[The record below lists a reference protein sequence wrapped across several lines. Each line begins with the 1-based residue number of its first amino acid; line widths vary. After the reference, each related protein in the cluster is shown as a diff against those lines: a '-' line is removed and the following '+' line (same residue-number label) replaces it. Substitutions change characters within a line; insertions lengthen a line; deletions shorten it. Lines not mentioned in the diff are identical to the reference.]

1 MLHLKRGFTYFL
13 CFNIIITSFPGWVFA
28 ALIQSHD
35 KSTTVVKAR
44 NQKTQLIYIATPN
57 KNGLS
62 HNRYNSFD
70 VNQNGAVFINF
81 NDGKGEARRSD
92 LAASV
97 IGNPA
102 LLNGGS
108 ASLILNEVVSG
119 KTSNIA
125 GFLEVVGN
133 KAGVIIA
140 NPYGVTCN
148 GCGFINT
155 SRATLTTGIPKFNEG
170 NLSFDINKGN
180 INIDSN
186 GLDAKTV
193 DVLDIIAKGVSINGV
208 INAKNMLIV
217 GGKSKFSYLAR
228 LSSGVDE
235 GDNDNDPRYAI
246 DASVVGG
253 MYANRIH
260 LISHGKNVGVK
271 VDSNMA
277 TSTDDIVFTAEGD
290 IEIAGILSSK
300 NDIILT
306 SDQSINIY
314 TPESVEEEKAT
325 ESNSNSNSSSE
336 SNSDNHF
343 YANNIDINAGKK
355 VEIAVQSIGAKNNL
369 NITANDLISDTA
381 QQGGV
386 RFAKN
391 ININVVNG
399 DYKALNKVQYIA
411 KESIDIKAKTV
422 SIQGADSNN
431 RVKFNVNEGKLSISS
446 QSVDMDNALLGT
458 KKNIQITTQGD
469 LKIGKDAKLNS
480 QEESITI
487 NASQLTSQGVLLA
500 NKDIRIKAT
509 EVTNSGNMFA
519 ANQLAID
526 ATKFD
531 NQKNIVAG
539 EALLSIGKT
548 FTNAKN
554 AQILVDSRLVI
565 NTLSDGILAVI
576 NAGLLALKSSL
587 NIADTEQSNSAPS
600 TGSLTISADTFDN
613 KGNLSAN
620 KITLNVDSK
629 LSNQAGA
636 KILADE
642 QLTIKQ
648 TANALSTKFLEVIN
662 AGLLALKSSLN
673 IASANGTTQSTPS
686 TGNLTISANTLD
698 NSGYISA
705 NEITL
710 NIGKKLSNKNN
721 AQISADSQLIIKNTL
736 TFADSTTSNSTTS
749 NNLVVDNKGLL
760 YSKDVLGIFA
770 DRLNNKKN
778 IVANKVTLNV
788 DTSVNNKANARILA
802 DEQLIIKQTVSVL
815 PTKLLEVIN
824 AGLLALRSSLNITS
838 TDGATQS
845 TPSTG
850 NLTVF
855 ANTLDNSG
863 YISANEI
870 TLNID
875 NTLDNKDN
883 AQISADS
890 QLSVKQTDNAP
901 ANQLLTV
908 NNKGLLLSKDE
919 LNIAASTLNNEKN
932 IAAKK
937 TTLTIGK
944 TLNNAESAQISAN
957 NQLTIKQTK
966 GADNGLAV
974 NNQGLLFSA
983 DELTISANTLNNQK
997 DISAKKATL
1006 EIKTVLDNKEGARI
1020 FIDDT
1025 LDITTTTLN
1034 NKGYVKGTTLEVTA
1048 DNINNDTNSK
1058 ILAVDSTFT
1067 VDTFVNNGSVKST
1080 NNLTIQKKT
1089 QDNKIATLDIKSQY
1103 AFYAGNNFNIVKNAT
1118 GIFNVN
1124 IVDGFIAK
1132 GINWAIN
1139 KLDLRGTLKSS
1150 AGFHLDVVDTLTLGT
1165 KSSPDLPKEGK
1176 KAMILLTGSEVD
1188 NSIKVDK
1195 NIVIFEHSAISSLG
1209 NLTLKAT
1216 LISIAV
1222 NAAITGFK
1230 HLGISG
1236 NIDNKGFIYS
1246 DETLDLVAPNYIHN
1260 TGKGCVASNG
1270 CISAQTQL
1278 RMAHSEGALTP
1289 SSNVDSIV
1297 GEMELINQGD
1307 IESKDILI
1315 VAKKVVNTISSAN
1328 NYGKKDEPVLVSRI
1342 ISTISKADNEITE
1355 QLIKVFHE
1363 EYLDEFDPD
1372 NDRPTISAIQGNLN
1386 ILGFKEI
1393 QNIGGTLSATN
1404 TLNLI
1409 SNVLN
1414 SKVTNQSVG
1423 LFKITKTVIFRT
1435 RQVCTKPFIICWE
1448 RRPRVTII
1456 TESTVREKLKGS
1468 SIKAGL
1474 FAKNIV
1480 IETGSLYTGE
1490 RNNALSDQE
1499 LSKKTQNTEDD
1510 SPEAPP
1516 KEDDEKIE
1524 DTKVA
1529 EPDKTIEEEEVEP
1542 NNEATGIEYTEAQ
1555 YDASMVGN
1563 VTESL
1568 PTNPYGLYLPAQDS
1582 NAQYLY
1588 EKNALYVTDE
1598 RSQLDINYL
1607 AEKLRIKDTT
1617 RKLGNTDFEIQL
1629 IKKQAQRLNAV
1640 SYLEYGDDFTMMQ
1653 TLYDN
1658 AAEFIKASKLPPDKV
1673 SKLSPDG
1680 TPVKSKPM
1688 HVMTIPVYGM
1698 PLTDS
1703 QIASLDKPIIWEVYQ
1718 KVASGEVVRVPRLYI
1733 PTKFKANDAMI
1744 MATGNTNIDVTYLL
1758 NAGGEIKSD
1767 SLSITTKNDLDV
1779 ISGKISGGTVI
1790 LDVGGNI
1797 NLETLKVRHGTVNN
1811 YHEEFLDK
1819 TTISATT
1826 GLSIKTKNDLNVT
1839 ASDIISGGGINIRT
1853 DGEVNIK
1860 NITLEKSTY
1869 STSHSSSGFLGLNS
1883 TETTT
1888 TTTTQTAVQSNIQAD
1903 GDLSIIAQKNLNI
1916 EGANI
1921 TSQARVI
1928 LGSTQ
1933 GDVNITAQKLTDT
1946 ENTTVKKKEFGFST
1960 DADEGERTANV
1971 TLSFT
1976 TTTTNT
1982 SKVDTTH
1989 IGSNISGD
1997 NVVIFAEN
2005 TANFEG
2011 ATLDSK
2017 GDLVVKANDVK
2028 FKAVYDESKMNEDT
2042 SEVKLTLSANVDV
2055 DNASVGSKL
2064 TVTDSEDSSYQRQA
2078 RTSRLNAAGNL
2089 VIVANNSI
2097 ENEGTQ
2103 AFAGEGIMIKA
2114 KSVHNYAAKNIQ
2126 KLSKKEQ
2133 SVAVGISYGVTN
2145 NGMGSSIDGA
2155 IKHANNEDETD
2166 TKTDERSGMNAKEL
2180 LNNNKLGTEDDPQV
2194 SISLAPP
2201 SIQTTI
2207 TNDNANSKSR
2217 TNSITSITTNFKSK
2231 GGITYDVEGAI
2242 RDVGTNY
2249 EASGDIVINAA
2260 DYTNSQANN
2269 ITEQLDESDN
2279 TGGTATLSVDAT
2291 AEATAGVTG
2300 YLSSKKDKTVSS
2312 TAVVGSFK
2320 SGGNIKINTTN
2331 KVSLEGTN
2339 FESTGGIDI
2348 YGAKGVDFKQATNT
2362 TTVLS
2367 DSSDTDFSGS
2377 VSVELTLT
2385 GGSVSASANHM
2396 ESTKSKVAT
2405 TGVASTIKSGGAI
2418 NISSGDGDLR
2428 LQGTN
2433 IETKSDVSL
2442 SGDNVVFEGLTSTT
2456 IEKEKTDGGGADIG
2470 GGGGA
2475 SGVHGNFGLRVTRI
2489 RKDINITTVTGG
2501 SIKSKNLTVNAKNKA
2516 HFIGT
2521 QVDADSLN
2529 IDAKELTI
2537 ESAQST
2543 HKEDNSKFRLDVAVE
2558 FSAGKGNNGANFH
2571 VGLEKNHKKINNV
2584 TNQNATF
2591 NIKNKTTLNVKGDVL
2606 LAGANLNSGGTVEG
2620 NIGGNLKV
2628 ESRADIIREDIQ
2640 KYKMTVGGGTPA
2652 GVNKKSFKAGN
2663 ARSRGGMGVDTAT
2676 MIAGSGLFVKSSS
2689 EKKDNL
2695 VIDQR
2700 SGISGTL
2707 NLKVGGNVEL
2717 NSADVDQSGLEVQ
2730 GTITTSKVKTR
2741 TDESS
2746 SSTNITATI
2755 QSALGYE
2762 GINKVYQGGSIGPVA
2777 PKRVRKGLGRGVR
2790 SLKNKIVG
2798 QTHIKRPTS
2807 TQATA
2812 PEKSTPVEQDNNKT
2826 PNENSQDEPSSEQD
2840 NNETPDQQ
2848 QEDNTVTEQTETE
2861 QTNTPE
2867 KSTPVEQDNNKT
2879 PNENSQDE
2887 PSSEQDNNETPDQ
2900 QQEDNTVTEQTE
2912 TEQTNTPE

>member
-1 MLHLKRGFTYFL
+1 K
-13 CFNIIITSFPGWVFA
+13 
-28 ALIQSHD
+28 
-35 KSTTVVKAR
+35 
-44 NQKTQLIYIATPN
+44 
-57 KNGLS
+57 
-62 HNRYNSFD
+62 
-70 VNQNGAVFINF
+70 
-81 NDGKGEARRSD
+81 E
-92 LAASV
+92 
-97 IGNPA
+97 
-102 LLNGGS
+102 
-108 ASLILNEVVSG
+108 
-119 KTSNIA
+119 
-125 GFLEVVGN
+125 
-133 KAGVIIA
+133 
-140 NPYGVTCN
+140 
-148 GCGFINT
+148 GFIP
-155 SRATLTTGIPKFNEG
+155 IP
-170 NLSFDINKGN
+170 
-180 INIDSN
+180 
-186 GLDAKTV
+186 T
-193 DVLDIIAKGVSINGV
+193 
-208 INAKNMLIV
+208 
-217 GGKSKFSYLAR
+217 
-228 LSSGVDE
+228 
-235 GDNDNDPRYAI
+235 
-246 DASVVGG
+246 
-253 MYANRIH
+253 
-260 LISHGKNVGVK
+260 
-271 VDSNMA
+271 
-277 TSTDDIVFTAEGD
+277 
-290 IEIAGILSSK
+290 
-300 NDIILT
+300 
-306 SDQSINIY
+306 
-314 TPESVEEEKAT
+314 
-325 ESNSNSNSSSE
+325 SE
-336 SNSDNHF
+336 SK
-343 YANNIDINAGKK
+343 Y
-355 VEIAVQSIGAKNNL
+355 
-369 NITANDLISDTA
+369 DT
-381 QQGGV
+381 
-386 RFAKN
+386 
-391 ININVVNG
+391 
-399 DYKALNKVQYIA
+399 
-411 KESIDIKAKTV
+411 
-422 SIQGADSNN
+422 
-431 RVKFNVNEGKLSISS
+431 
-446 QSVDMDNALLGT
+446 
-458 KKNIQITTQGD
+458 
-469 LKIGKDAKLNS
+469 
-480 QEESITI
+480 
-487 NASQLTSQGVLLA
+487 
-500 NKDIRIKAT
+500 
-509 EVTNSGNMFA
+509 
-519 ANQLAID
+519 
-526 ATKFD
+526 
-531 NQKNIVAG
+531 
-539 EALLSIGKT
+539 
-548 FTNAKN
+548 
-554 AQILVDSRLVI
+554 
-565 NTLSDGILAVI
+565 
-576 NAGLLALKSSL
+576 
-587 NIADTEQSNSAPS
+587 
-600 TGSLTISADTFDN
+600 
-613 KGNLSAN
+613 
-620 KITLNVDSK
+620 
-629 LSNQAGA
+629 
-636 KILADE
+636 
-642 QLTIKQ
+642 
-648 TANALSTKFLEVIN
+648 
-662 AGLLALKSSLN
+662 
-673 IASANGTTQSTPS
+673 
-686 TGNLTISANTLD
+686 
-698 NSGYISA
+698 
-705 NEITL
+705 
-710 NIGKKLSNKNN
+710 
-721 AQISADSQLIIKNTL
+721 
-736 TFADSTTSNSTTS
+736 
-749 NNLVVDNKGLL
+749 
-760 YSKDVLGIFA
+760 
-770 DRLNNKKN
+770 
-778 IVANKVTLNV
+778 
-788 DTSVNNKANARILA
+788 
-802 DEQLIIKQTVSVL
+802 
-815 PTKLLEVIN
+815 
-824 AGLLALRSSLNITS
+824 
-838 TDGATQS
+838 
-845 TPSTG
+845 
-850 NLTVF
+850 
-855 ANTLDNSG
+855 
-863 YISANEI
+863 
-870 TLNID
+870 
-875 NTLDNKDN
+875 
-883 AQISADS
+883 
-890 QLSVKQTDNAP
+890 
-901 ANQLLTV
+901 
-908 NNKGLLLSKDE
+908 
-919 LNIAASTLNNEKN
+919 
-932 IAAKK
+932 
-937 TTLTIGK
+937 
-944 TLNNAESAQISAN
+944 
-957 NQLTIKQTK
+957 
-966 GADNGLAV
+966 
-974 NNQGLLFSA
+974 
-983 DELTISANTLNNQK
+983 
-997 DISAKKATL
+997 
-1006 EIKTVLDNKEGARI
+1006 KEG
-1020 FIDDT
+1020 FIPIPTSESKYDT
-1025 LDITTTTLN
+1025 
-1034 NKGYVKGTTLEVTA
+1034 
-1048 DNINNDTNSK
+1048 
-1058 ILAVDSTFT
+1058 
-1067 VDTFVNNGSVKST
+1067 
-1080 NNLTIQKKT
+1080 
-1089 QDNKIATLDIKSQY
+1089 
-1103 AFYAGNNFNIVKNAT
+1103 
-1118 GIFNVN
+1118 
-1124 IVDGFIAK
+1124 
-1132 GINWAIN
+1132 
-1139 KLDLRGTLKSS
+1139 
-1150 AGFHLDVVDTLTLGT
+1150 
-1165 KSSPDLPKEGK
+1165 KEGK
-1176 KAMILLTGSEVD
+1176 IGQKAMILLTGSEVN

-1195 NIVIFEHSAISSLG
+1195 NLVISEHSAISSLG

-1278 RMAHSEGALTP
+1278 RMAHSEGALTLP
-1289 SSNVDSIV
+1289 SNVGSIV

-1307 IESKDILI
+1307 IESENILI
-1315 VAKKVVNTISSAN
+1315 VAKKVVNTIPSDSN
-1328 NYGKKDEPVLVSRI
+1328 FGKKDKMVLVSQTI
-1342 ISTISKADNEITE
+1342 ADQYFTKSTSYTKIVE
-1355 QLIKVFHE
+1355 VFHE
-1363 EYLDEFDPD
+1363 EYLDGFNP
-1372 NDRPTISAIQGNLN
+1372 NNNRPSISATRNLS
-1386 ILGFKEI
+1386 ILGFKEV
-1393 QNIGGTLSATN
+1393 QNTGGTLSATD
-1404 TLNLI
+1404 TLNLTSHVDGSRI
-1409 SNVLN
+1409 I
-1414 SKVTNQSVG
+1414 NQSVS
-1423 LFKITKTVIFRT
+1423 LFKVTKTTEHRT
-1435 RQVCTKPFIICWE
+1435 EKVCSIGEVWGDCVTEITCSAIAWGLLCFLTPKAKVK
-1448 RRPRVTII
+1448 VTI
-1456 TESTVREKLKGS
+1456 TVNEDREKLKKG

-1474 FAKNIV
+1474 FAKD
-1480 IETGSLYTGE
+1480 IEIKADSLYTGE
-1490 RNNALSDQE
+1490 RNDALSDQE
-1499 LSKKTQNTEDD
+1499 LSKKTQDTGQDI
-1510 SPEAPP
+1510 PEAPEDGELEIESAEVTKSDNTI
-1516 KEDDEKIE
+1516 KEKEVEADREATEIE
-1524 DTKVA
+1524 D
-1529 EPDKTIEEEEVEP
+1529 EPE
-1542 NNEATGIEYTEAQ
+1542 IEYTPP
-1555 YDASMVGN
+1555 ASYNPSTIGN
-1563 VTESL
+1563 VLDPL
-1568 PTNPYGLYLPAQDS
+1568 PTNPYGLYLPTKDS

-1588 EKNALYVTDE
+1588 EKNALYITDE
-1598 RSQLDINYL
+1598 HSQLDINYL

-1640 SYLEYGDDFTMMQ
+1640 SYLEYGDDFTMIQ

-1658 AAEFIKASKLPPDKV
+1658 AAEFIKASKVSLDKM

-1688 HVMTIPVYGM
+1688 HIMTIPVYGM

-1853 DGEVNIK
+1853 DGKVNIK

-1869 STSHSSSGFLGLNS
+1869 STSHSRSGFLGLNS

-1921 TSQARVI
+1921 TSQTRVI

-1946 ENTTVKKKEFGFST
+1946 ENTTVKKEEFGFST
-1960 DADEGERTANV
+1960 DADEGETTANV

-2145 NGMGSSIDGA
+2145 NGMGSSIKGA
-2155 IKHANNEDETD
+2155 VEYANDEDEAE
-2166 TKTDERSGMNAKEL
+2166 TKTDKRSGMNAKEL
-2180 LNNNKLGTEDDPQV
+2180 LNNNKLGTEEDPQV

-2207 TNDNANSKSR
+2207 TNDNANSKSK

-2269 ITEQLDESDN
+2269 IAEQLDESDN

-2428 LQGTN
+2428 LQGAN

-2442 SGDNVVFEGLTSTT
+2442 SGDNVVFEGLTSTM

-2501 SIKSKNLTVNAKNKA
+2501 SIKSKNLTVKAKNKA
-2516 HFIGT
+2516 NFIGT

-2529 IDAKELTI
+2529 VDAKELTI

-2543 HKEDNSKFRLDVAVE
+2543 HKEDNSKFRLDIAAE

-2663 ARSRGGMGVDTAT
+2663 ARSRGDMGVDAAT

-2730 GTITTSKVKTR
+2730 GAITTSKVKTR
-2741 TDESS
+2741 TNESS

-2777 PKRVRKGLGRGVR
+2777 PKRVRKGLGRGAR

-2798 QTHIKRPTS
+2798 QTYIKKPTS

-2848 QEDNTVTEQTETE
+2848 QENNAVTEQTETE
-2861 QTNTPE
+2861 QTNTNTPE
-2867 KSTPVEQDNNKT
+2867 ESIPVT
-2879 PNENSQDE
+2879 
-2887 PSSEQDNNETPDQ
+2887 QDNNETPVK
-2900 QQEDNTVTEQTE
+2900 QQENDSAIKQTDTSEENTLATQDNNETPNENLQKGGFSIKQSNTLKKDRANKKYTNDTNELPNQASQQDSTLQNNNHTSNAENKGEATSQRGLPTDKESSQPKDTLAKNDRKKYDAYLIIQKGDDEIAKKAEQGITEKLNERHGKENVVVVKINKNGSQKNIQGNPKNLTGRTNAQIIGHGTKENGVRKLAGQEGAKIVENLKKTVPQSAELTKVSLVSCDSALCDKNNTSLVEDVEKGLGNPSTKVKGYIGPIDVNEKGKIIPVTEGGLSGRGSKSKENPPKTPNPLQPENAAQQGTSSADISKAQTLTETPVEQQEGSAATEQTDTSE
-2912 TEQTNTPE
+2912 ENTLITQDNNETNTR